1 MGFQDIIALMQLSDK
16 NLHSTKLI
24 TGETEETNF
33 VPFPIAELKLT
44 SKIFDLLQQGLL
56 YKQVKKGINETI
68 KFLDKGK
75 VEVVIMAS
83 DADPIE
89 MLAQMP
95 GLCEERSVPYCFVKE
110 AAGLGRACGI
120 SRPVICCCIISDENS
135 SLKAQIDGLKD
146 NLEILFYH

>member
-1 MGFQDIIALMQLSDK
+1 MQISDQ

-24 TGETEETNF
+24 TGDNKDTPF
-33 VPFPIAELKLT
+33 VPFPVADIKLT
-44 SKIFDLLQQGLL
+44 SKIFDILQQALL

-75 VEVVIMAS
+75 VEIVIMAA

-89 MLAQMP
+89 LLSHMP
-95 GLCEERSVPYCFVKE
+95 TLCEERSIPYCFIKE

-120 SRPVICCCIISDENS
+120 SRPVICCCIVVDENS
-135 SLKAQIDGLKD
+135 SLKTQLDALKD
-146 NLEILFYH
+146 NLEILFYP